1 MYRYCVFSLSLAVSL
16 SHTLTNMQNTSLWT
30 GLNWPVSIFSLC
42 FNAWTAT
49 GDKSGTLHHAPSVVS
64 WQVICSDVALTP
76 HDLPTKQTQQR
87 WRWCLTLRAFGINAR
102 AVFYSKARMDST
114 CPVSHCCVFSA
125 LCHILI
131 AIACVSFILLLL
143 LTTAHSYL
151 FNRILFRR
159 SNVFEAM
166 WTLTGSTYG
175 LTLAWSWTLNIA
187 SPILN
192 QG

>member
-1 MYRYCVFSLSLAVSL
+1 MNSYWR
-16 SHTLTNMQNTSLWT
+16 Q
-30 GLNWPVSIFSLC
+30 IR
-42 FNAWTAT
+42 
-49 GDKSGTLHHAPSVVS
+49 
-64 WQVICSDVALTP
+64 DVAPCTFCCFLTGYLFRCGL
-76 HDLPTKQTQQR
+76 DPTWPSNKT
-87 WRWCLTLRAFGINAR
+87 NA
-102 AVFYSKARMDST
+102 AKMKMVPNSQSIWNKGLYLKARMDST

-143 LTTAHSYL
+143 LTSYL

-166 WTLTGSTYG
+166 WTLTGSKYG

-192 QG
+192 QGFSLLVSYSWLDCGGPIRGNKRDRLTLWF

>member
-87 WRWCLTLRAFGINAR
+87 WRWCLTLRAFGIKDFIRKHVWIPPVQSATV
-102 AVFYSKARMDST
+102 AYSLLSVTSWHKHYLCFLHPSPAAHYST
-114 CPVSHCCVFSA
+114 
-125 LCHILI
+125 
-131 AIACVSFILLLL
+131 
-143 LTTAHSYL
+143 
-151 FNRILFRR
+151 
-159 SNVFEAM
+159 
-166 WTLTGSTYG
+166 
-175 LTLAWSWTLNIA
+175 
-187 SPILN
+187 
-192 QG
+192 